1 MTDGTSAHHF
11 PLDLHWRSMATGWA
25 EQRGLR
31 VRAEASSISVDI
43 GPGTADAPLT
53 MQFTTS
59 SRYLVVFTT
68 NGRTLK
74 SDELA
79 RAAAV
84 AHAWNTEQL
93 VPVLSVWNLR
103 GERPH
108 LAGVCNL
115 PLACRLSQPDC
126 AAVVTSWAE
135 QTEKM
140 FTACQGL
147 FGL

>member
-1 MTDGTSAHHF
+1 MTDSGSARCF

-31 VRAEASSISVDI
+31 VRTEASSLSVDF
-43 GPGTADAPLT
+43 GAGEPDTPLT

-68 NGRTLK
+68 NSRNLK

-79 RAAAV
+79 RGAAV
-84 AHAWNTEQL
+84 ANAWNTEQL

-115 PLACRLSQPDC
+115 PLACRLSPPDF

-135 QTEKM
+135 QAEKM
-140 FTACQGL
+140 FAACQGL